1 MNRAAEGTLEIGGAI
16 KGLLMTLGS
25 LAVFGYGIYLLVE
38 GRIVAGLLLIFIG
51 EPIILFIADL
61 ATAAVLGV
69 IVAIAGFLGWS
80 LKRHSSEAEIEEL
93 PAWDPESP

>member
-1 MNRAAEGTLEIGGAI
+1 MNRAAEGTLEIGSAI

-25 LAVFGYGIYLLVE
+25 LAVFGYGIYLLVQ
-38 GRIVAGLLLIFIG
+38 GRLVAGLLLIFIG

-61 ATAAVLGV
+61 ATAAVLGI

-80 LKRHSSEAEIEEL
+80 LKRHGREDEVEEL
-93 PAWDPESP
+93 PAWDPEAP